1 VRCEPLLIRQIDHG
15 RIVADRPNLTAIR
28 ERALANLD
36 RLDETYTRIIN
47 PHIYKVSVSRAL
59 RTLKQ
64 EFLARY
70 LADDEVGE

>member
-1 VRCEPLLIRQIDHG
+1 
-15 RIVADRPNLTAIR
+15 
-28 ERALANLD
+28 
-36 RLDETYTRIIN
+36 
-47 PHIYKVSVSRAL
+47 VSRAL